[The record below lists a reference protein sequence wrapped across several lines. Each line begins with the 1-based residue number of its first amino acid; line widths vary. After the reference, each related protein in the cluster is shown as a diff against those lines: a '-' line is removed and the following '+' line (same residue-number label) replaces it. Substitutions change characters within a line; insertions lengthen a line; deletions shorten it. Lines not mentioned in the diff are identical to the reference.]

1 VLLLLLLLSLFRLM
15 SVLTQVFECLV
26 VVLVLQVTL
35 ALVPS
40 AEKERL
46 LLEKRREQ
54 GTVAQ
59 P

>member
-1 VLLLLLLLSLFRLM
+1 LLLLLLNLYQLM
-15 SVLTQVFECLV
+15 SVLTLGFEYL
-26 VVLVLQVTL
+26 VVLVVLTQVLLRLQL
-35 ALVPS
+35 LVL
-40 AEKERL
+40 EEERL